1 MILKLIGR
9 AGRSRARARC
19 WPVLALAIAAGWT
32 AVAGAQESSSGAS
45 DADPDLIVD
54 TIPVGE
60 DDAPELPESE
70 RDDPV
75 LNLGTLTVSGDKLGR
90 SLAETNTSVG
100 LITGEAI
107 DAGSDSNL
115 QEVVSQIANVVIGNS
130 DREISIRGVPND
142 GIGGEGDTISVYLDG
157 VALPGQTGAYGG
169 PLSVWD
175 VEQVEVLRGPQSTT
189 FGRNSIAGAL
199 TLTTRDP
206 TPEWDLRARV
216 ASFSRDGHDYAVAG
230 GGPITDGLRFRIAAQ
245 DYYAR
250 GDIYNVTRMEDDAD
264 RADIENLRAKL
275 EWLPLSDWLPGY
287 RSLLTYSAS
296 DNEFGDNIFDST
308 QAERTAT
315 ADERF
320 IGVFTTDVYAW
331 EQSLPL
337 GTAFTLESVTG
348 FVDSLDDRQW
358 GFDRTEEQGGTTAF
372 DRSTETFSQ
381 ELRLQMRF
389 DAVRAVI
396 GIYYSDEDGAEL
408 TTGEDVPAAGGA
420 VLLSGAQSSDREAE
434 TAALFAEM
442 DWDLFDDWTLTLGG
456 RLNQERNRRR
466 DIAELDYTLAAPI
479 PGLPF
484 DVGVPLPDA
493 VSDALSQAQPDFV
506 PPDYDVESEN
516 DFSDF
521 LPKVGLTW
529 RYLPTHSLGLQ
540 YQHGYRSG
548 GASVTFFGGELSEF
562 DPEYTR
568 TTELALRNQWLDG
581 ALSLNANL
589 FYTDWTDQQ
598 VTIGEETSF
607 YTTTENAG
615 ESHQYGLEIES
626 LVQLPYQ
633 LELFASLGWLRSEFD
648 RFVNS
653 GENYADNRFPL
664 SPDRSG
670 SLGLTLTD
678 WKGVSGQVSVNYVGD
693 IDSYANNDP
702 DGRVPSRTLLNAKL
716 GYALP
721 WGFDINV
728 FGRNLTDDVNLQ
740 GRFVN
745 GEGEDQ
751 RVAKRYGEARTYGV
765 TLDWQL

>member
-1 MILKLIGR
+1 MNSNVVWQDNVGNRRLPAAAVVLT
-9 AGRSRARARC
+9 
-19 WPVLALAIAAGWT
+19 VLAAWSGV
-32 AVAGAQESSSGAS
+32 AVAQSAEPSDDPESE
-45 DADPDLIVD
+45 LIVD
-54 TIPVGE
+54 TIPVDTGE
-60 DDAPELPESE
+60 GDERAPEPEQQSGST
-70 RDDPV
+70 
-75 LNLGTLTVSGDKLGR
+75 LNLGTLVVSGDKLGR
-90 SLAETNTSVG
+90 TLAESRTSVG

-157 VALPGQTGAYGG
+157 VALPGQTGIYGG

-206 TPEWDLRARV
+206 TPEWDLRAR
-216 ASFSRDGHDYAVAG
+216 ASRFSRDGHDYAVAG

-245 DYYAR
+245 DSYAR

-264 RADIENLRAKL
+264 RAAIENVRAKL

-287 RSLLTYSAS
+287 RSLISYSAS

-308 QAERTAT
+308 NEERTAT

-320 IGVFTTDVYAW
+320 IGVFTTDVYTW

-337 GTAFTLESVTG
+337 GAWLTLESVTG
-348 FVDSLDDRQW
+348 FVDSVDDREW
-358 GFDRTEEQGGTTAF
+358 GYDRTEEDGGTTTF
-372 DRSTETFSQ
+372 DRTTETFSQ

-389 DAVRAVI
+389 DTVKAVI
-396 GIYYSDEDGAEL
+396 GAYFSDEDRYEA
-408 TTGEDVPAAGGA
+408 TTGEGIPAAGGV
-420 VLLSGAQSSDREAE
+420 VLLSGIQSSDRQAE
-434 TAALFAEM
+434 TSALFAEL
-442 DWDLFDDWTLTLGG
+442 DWTLLDDWTVTLGG
-456 RLNQERNRRR
+456 RLNREHDQRR
-466 DIAELDYTLAAPI
+466 DVAELEYTLTAPI

-484 DVGVPLPDA
+484 DIGVPLPDA
-493 VSDALSQAQPDFV
+493 VSDLLSQAQPDFV
-506 PPDYDVESEN
+506 PPDYDVSGDET
-516 DFSDF
+516 FTDF

-529 RYLPTHSLGLQ
+529 QYLPTHSVGVQ
-540 YQHGYRSG
+540 YQQGYRSG
-548 GASVTFFGGELSEF
+548 GTSVTFFGGELSQF

-581 ALSLNANL
+581 ALSVNANL
-589 FYTDWTDQQ
+589 FYTEWEDQQ

-615 ESHQYGLEIES
+615 ESHQYGLEVES
-626 LVQLPYQ
+626 LVQLPYK
-633 LELFASLGWLRSEFD
+633 LELFASLGLLRSEFD

-664 SPDRSG
+664 SPDESG
-670 SLGLTLTD
+670 SVGLTLTD

-702 DGRVPSRTLLNAKL
+702 EGRVPSRTLLNAKI

-721 WGFDINV
+721 WGFSIQV

-765 TLDWQL
+765 SLSWEL